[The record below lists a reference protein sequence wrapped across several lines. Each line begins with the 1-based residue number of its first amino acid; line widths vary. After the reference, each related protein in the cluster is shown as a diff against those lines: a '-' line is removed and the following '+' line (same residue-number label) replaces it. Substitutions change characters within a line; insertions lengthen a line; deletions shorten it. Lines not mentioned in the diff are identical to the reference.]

1 MATSFQKP
9 VDIFLG
15 RIEKDIDFFRY
26 IGLSDEEAAK
36 LAAER
41 SKNIL
46 LQANSALA
54 LRCKSDI
61 DFTDVDTDKDVY
73 TADLNSNEIYLVG
86 SMMYEIYL
94 QKDIAKIKL
103 DNVNYTASE
112 LKVFDP
118 SNARSTFMSIYD
130 TVVAENKALI
140 AEYRDT
146 DRQTG
151 KYLGIDYAAYDEE
164 EQG

>member
-26 IGLSDEEAAK
+26 IGLSDGEAAQ

-46 LQANSALA
+46 LQANLALA

-61 DFTDVDTDKDVY
+61 DFTDVDVDSDVY

-118 SNARSTFMSIYD
+118 SNARSTFMSIYN
-130 TVVAENKALI
+130 TVVEENKMLI

-146 DRQTG
+146 DRKTG
-151 KYLGIDYAAYDEE
+151 KYLGIDYAVYDEE
-164 EQG
+164 VQ

>member
-26 IGLSDEEAAK
+26 IGLSDGEAAQ

-46 LQANSALA
+46 LQANLALA

-61 DFTDVDTDKDVY
+61 DFTDVDVDNDVY

-86 SMMYEIYL
+86 SIMYEIYL

-103 DNVNYTASE
+103 DSVNYTASE

-118 SNARSTFMSIYD
+118 SNARSTFMSIYN
-130 TVVAENKALI
+130 TVVEENKMLI

-146 DRQTG
+146 DRKTG
-151 KYLGIDYAAYDEE
+151 KYLGIDYTVYDEE
-164 EQG
+164 VQ

>member
-26 IGLSDEEAAK
+26 IGLSDGEAAQ

-46 LQANSALA
+46 LQANLALA

-61 DFTDVDTDKDVY
+61 DFTDVDVDNDVY
-73 TADLNSNEIYLVG
+73 TANLNSNEIYLVG

-118 SNARSTFMSIYD
+118 SNARSTFMSIYN
-130 TVVAENKALI
+130 TVVEENKMLI

-146 DRQTG
+146 DRKTG
-151 KYLGIDYAAYDEE
+151 KYLGIDYAVYDEE
-164 EQG
+164 VQ

>member
-1 MATSFQKP
+1 M
-9 VDIFLG
+9 
-15 RIEKDIDFFRY
+15 
-26 IGLSDEEAAK
+26 
-36 LAAER
+36 
-41 SKNIL
+41 
-46 LQANSALA
+46 A

-61 DFTDVDTDKDVY
+61 DFTDVDVDNDVY

-118 SNARSTFMSIYD
+118 SNARSTFMSIYN
-130 TVVAENKALI
+130 TVVEENKMLI

-146 DRQTG
+146 DRKTG
-151 KYLGIDYAAYDEE
+151 KYLGIDYAVYDEGV
-164 EQG
+164 Q

>member
-15 RIEKDIDFFRY
+15 RVEKDIDFFRY
-26 IGLSDEEAAK
+26 IGLSDGEAAQ

-46 LQANSALA
+46 LQANLALA

-61 DFTDVDTDKDVY
+61 DFTDVDVDNDVY

-118 SNARSTFMSIYD
+118 SNARSTFMSIYN
-130 TVVAENKALI
+130 TVVEENKMLI

-146 DRQTG
+146 DRKTG
-151 KYLGIDYAAYDEE
+151 KYLGIDYAVYDEE
-164 EQG
+164 VQ

>member
-26 IGLSDEEAAK
+26 IGLSDGEAAQ

-46 LQANSALA
+46 LQANLALA

-61 DFTDVDTDKDVY
+61 DFTDVDVDNDVY

-118 SNARSTFMSIYD
+118 SNARSTFMSIYN
-130 TVVAENKALI
+130 TVAEENKMLI

-146 DRQTG
+146 DRKTG
-151 KYLGIDYAAYDEE
+151 KYLGIDYAVYDEE
-164 EQG
+164 VQ

>member
-26 IGLSDEEAAK
+26 IGLSDGEAAQ

-46 LQANSALA
+46 LQANLALA

-61 DFTDVDTDKDVY
+61 DFTDVDVDNDVY

-94 QKDIAKIKL
+94 QKDIAKKKL

-118 SNARSTFMSIYD
+118 SNARSTFMSIYN
-130 TVVAENKALI
+130 TVVEENKMLI

-146 DRQTG
+146 DRKTG
-151 KYLGIDYAAYDEE
+151 KYLGIDYAVYDEE
-164 EQG
+164 VQ

>member
-26 IGLSDEEAAK
+26 IGLDDEEAAK
-36 LAAER
+36 LAARR
-41 SKNIL
+41 SKDIL
-46 LQANSALA
+46 LQANAALT

-61 DFTDVDTDKDVY
+61 DFTDVDEGNDVY

-112 LKVFDP
+112 LQVFDP
-118 SNARSTFMSIYD
+118 SNARSTFMSIYE
-130 TVVAENKALI
+130 TIVAENKLLI

-146 DRQTG
+146 DRKTG
-151 KYLGIDYAAYDEE
+151 KYLGIDYASYDEE
-164 EQG
+164 GSE